1 VSEHFMVVEH
11 IPVRPPEGRAKP
23 GAGPPELTA

>member
-11 IPVRPPEGRAKP
+11 IPERRARPRARKLEFV
-23 GAGPPELTA
+23 A